1 MFAKEV
7 AMKAAVLNVLKSSA
21 VFSALCSSVF
31 ACGPGGGG
39 YGGYGGGY
47 GGYGG
52 GYSSNYYPTS
62 DYSSTPAPVV
72 QRPVPVVKTKK
83 VVARPAVKTQAPAAK
98 LQVAKTPAIPV
109 ARISAAPAEDDAPV
123 GNLRLAPAVADDE
136 IEEKPA
142 VLNPE
147 ISKPEPPKVAD
158 DSEVKEVEPADLGDS
173 DEQVADES
181 PISDAMKGLLG
192 TWRAVS
198 RQGEGSL
205 ATIELQ
211 LNDNGTAQLTTP
223 GKDGKTSTTT
233 RKANFDNQELK
244 LVGGDKDISLGK
256 LVESDARQMVLDRG
270 GRQVTFVRVN

>member
-1 MFAKEV
+1 
-7 AMKAAVLNVLKSSA
+7 MKAAFLNVLKSSA
-21 VFSALCSSVF
+21 VV

-47 GGYGG
+47 GGYSD
-52 GYSSNYYPTS
+52 GYSSGDSSDYYSSS
-62 DYSSTPAPVV
+62 DYSSTPAHVVKRPAPVV
-72 QRPVPVVKTKK
+72 TTKK
-83 VVARPAVKTQAPAAK
+83 VVAARPAVKTQAPVAK
-98 LQVAKTPAIPV
+98 LQPTKIPAVPV
-109 ARISAAPAEDDAPV
+109 ARISEVPAEDDAPV

-136 IEEKPA
+136 IEVKPA
-142 VLNPE
+142 VLKPE
-147 ISKPEPPKVAD
+147 VSKPEPPKVAD
-158 DSEVKEVEPADLGDS
+158 DSEVKEVETANIDDS
-173 DEQVADES
+173 KTEVAEES

-244 LVGGDKDISLGK
+244 LVGGDKDITLGK

-270 GRQVTFVRVN
+270 GRQVTFVLVN

>member
-1 MFAKEV
+1 
-7 AMKAAVLNVLKSSA
+7 MKAAILNVLKSSA
-21 VFSALCSSVF
+21 VFSALCSSVV

-52 GYSSNYYPTS
+52 GYSNNYYPSNDYSS
-62 DYSSTPAPVV
+62 DYSSAPVV
-72 QRPVPVVKTKK
+72 TTKK
-83 VVARPAVKTQAPAAK
+83 VVAARPAVKKQAPAAK
-98 LQVAKTPAIPV
+98 LQVAKTPAVPV
-109 ARISAAPAEDDAPV
+109 ARISEAPAEDDAPV
-123 GNLRLAPAVADDE
+123 GNLRLAPEVADDE

-142 VLNPE
+142 ALKPE
-147 ISKPEPPKVAD
+147 VSKPEPPKVAD
-158 DSEVKEVEPADLGDS
+158 DSEVKEVEPADLGES
-173 DEQVADES
+173 KEQAAEVS
-181 PISDAMKGLLG
+181 PISDAMRALLG

-223 GKDGKTSTTT
+223 DKNGKTSTTT

-244 LVGGDKDISLGK
+244 LTGGDKDISLGK

>member
-1 MFAKEV
+1 
-7 AMKAAVLNVLKSSA
+7 MKAALLNVLKSSA
-21 VFSALCSSVF
+21 VFSALCSSVV

-39 YGGYGGGY
+39 YGGYGGDY

-52 GYSSNYYPTS
+52 GYSSNYYPSS
-62 DYSSTPAPVV
+62 DYSSDYSSAPVIT
-72 QRPVPVVKTKK
+72 TKK
-83 VVARPAVKTQAPAAK
+83 VVAARPAVKKNRPPLAK
-98 LQVAKTPAIPV
+98 LQPEKTPAIPV
-109 ARISAAPAEDDAPV
+109 ARISEAAPEDDAPV
-123 GNLRLAPAVADDE
+123 GNLRLAPTVADDE

-142 VLNPE
+142 VLKPE
-147 ISKPEPPKVAD
+147 VLKPEPPKVAE

-173 DEQVADES
+173 EEQVAEES

-233 RKANFDNQELK
+233 RKANFDNEELK
-244 LVGGDKDISLGK
+244 LTGGDKDISLGK